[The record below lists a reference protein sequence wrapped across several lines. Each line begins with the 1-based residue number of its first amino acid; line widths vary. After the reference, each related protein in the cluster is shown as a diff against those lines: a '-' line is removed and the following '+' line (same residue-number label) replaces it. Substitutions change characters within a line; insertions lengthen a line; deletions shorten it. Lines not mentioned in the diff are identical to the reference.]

1 MGIGNDILWFPKFWS
16 TSRAEN
22 NCLQKEINSLRSD
35 LELQNQQLNCE
46 FQEVMHTICQIVKCN
61 SGSDNEEKAKENKVD
76 YDLPIKSFNFS
87 IRRLLVG
94 WWELRL
100 GWDSFGK
107 L

>member
-46 FQEVMHTICQIVKCN
+46 FQDVMHTIFSN
-61 SGSDNEEKAKENKVD
+61 SGSDNEKMAKEK
-76 YDLPIKSFNFS
+76 
-87 IRRLLVG
+87 
-94 WWELRL
+94 
-100 GWDSFGK
+100 
-107 L
+107 